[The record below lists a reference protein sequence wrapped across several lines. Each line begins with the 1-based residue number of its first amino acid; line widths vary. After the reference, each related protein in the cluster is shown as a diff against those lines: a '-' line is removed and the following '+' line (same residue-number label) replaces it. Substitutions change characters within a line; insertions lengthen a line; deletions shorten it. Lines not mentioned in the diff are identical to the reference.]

1 MLRSHFPTSAAL
13 ISLASVLR
21 RIAFRTR
28 PASQDPGAFLDVE
41 EAQLLFGAVLDDAVP
56 DVELGALLA
65 SLALAGESTDELVGL
80 HRALVDRSAR
90 WSPELYRRPIA
101 IPLYG
106 VFPGEA
112 ILAGLLAMFLR
123 RFDVPVI
130 MHGPLD
136 APSGPS
142 AAVLLRELDVLPCTC
157 AAQAEAELAS
167 RGIVFVPAQLLS
179 TAFASMLALR
189 ARLGTPNAAHFAAQA
204 IDPGGTGAVR
214 IGMSIAATTTDRL
227 RALHRA
233 VEGDALVLAWPAGK
247 SPANLA
253 FRPRITRVRD
263 GIAEP
268 LFDAQAAEHA
278 CGVPACALEDP
289 VAAALWIRAV
299 AARAAPVPVPLVN
312 LAAACIY
319 STGLSADFAQAKAI
333 AALQA
338 GRLAA

>member
-1 MLRSHFPTSAAL
+1 M
-13 ISLASVLR
+13 
-21 RIAFRTR
+21 
-28 PASQDPGAFLDVE
+28 E
-41 EAQLLFGAVLDDAVP
+41 EAQRLFGAVLDDAVP
-56 DVELGALLA
+56 DIEMGALLA

-80 HRALVDRSAR
+80 QRALVDRSAR
-90 WSPELYRRPIA
+90 WSPELTRRPIA

-106 VFPGEA
+106 LFPGEV
-112 ILAGLLAMFLR
+112 ILAALLAMFLR
-123 RFDVPVI
+123 RFEVPVI
-130 MHGPLD
+130 IHGPLD
-136 APSGPS
+136 APLGPS
-142 AAVLLRELDVLPCTC
+142 AAVLLRELGVLPCTC
-157 AAQAEAELAS
+157 VSQAEVQLAS

-227 RALHRA
+227 RGLHRA

-263 GIAEP
+263 GVSEP
-268 LFDAQAAEHA
+268 LFDAEAAEHA
-278 CGVPACALEDP
+278 CGIPVSALEDP
-289 VAAALWIRAV
+289 AGAARWIRAV
-299 AARAAPVPVPLVN
+299 VTRSAPVPVPLVN

-319 STGLSADFAQAKAI
+319 ATGLTSDFAQAKAI
-333 AALQA
+333 TALHA

>member
-1 MLRSHFPTSAAL
+1 M

-21 RIAFRTR
+21 RVALRTR
-28 PASQDPGAFLDVE
+28 PASQDPGAFLDID
-41 EAQLLFGAVLDDAVP
+41 EAQRLFGAVLDDAVP

-80 HRALVDRSAR
+80 QRALVDRSAR
-90 WSPELYRRPIA
+90 WPAQPGPRPIA

-106 VFPGEA
+106 LFPGEV
-112 ILAGLLAMFLR
+112 ILAALLAMFLR

-130 MHGPLD
+130 IHGPLD
-136 APSGPS
+136 APAGPS
-142 AAVLLRELDVLPCTC
+142 AAVLLRELDVLPCSGVP
-157 AAQAEAELAS
+157 QAEAELAS

-179 TAFASMLALR
+179 TGFASMLALR

-204 IDPGGTGAVR
+204 IDPGATGAVR
-214 IGMSIAATTTDRL
+214 IGMAIAATTTERL
-227 RALHRA
+227 RGLHRA

-268 LFDAQAAEHA
+268 LFDAEAAEQA
-278 CGVPACALEDP
+278 FGMPASALEDP

-299 AARAAPVPVPLVN
+299 ATRAAPVPMPLVN
-312 LAAACIY
+312 LGAACIY
-319 STGLSADFAQAKAI
+319 ATGATADFAQAKAI